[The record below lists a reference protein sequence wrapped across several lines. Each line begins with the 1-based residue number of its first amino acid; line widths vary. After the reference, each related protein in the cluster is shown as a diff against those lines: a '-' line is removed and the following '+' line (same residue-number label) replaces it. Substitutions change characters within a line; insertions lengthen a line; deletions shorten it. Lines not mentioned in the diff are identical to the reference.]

1 MSCSLKLMAQLG
13 SLKLI
18 VILEGVGAWHVA
30 HYFNE
35 FYPESTVSW
44 TFIWMMLWLI
54 LATSQ
59 LALFVWHVRRME
71 HNTADS

>member
-1 MSCSLKLMAQLG
+1 MSYSLKLMAQLG

-30 HYFNE
+30 KYFNE
-35 FYPESTVSW
+35 FYHESTVSW
-44 TFIWMMLWLI
+44 AFIWMMLWLI

-59 LALFVWHVRRME
+59 LALFVWYVRRME
-71 HNTADS
+71 HNIADS